1 MMDGPKEIL
10 ILMVKLLGLIF
21 EVDDD
26 NCWNVIPHY
35 IFRNKGRE

>member
-1 MMDGPKEIL
+1 MRKTECWKKNKMMDGPKEIL

-26 NCWNVIPHY
+26 NC
-35 IFRNKGRE
+35 